1 MFDLGL
7 SEGDD
12 HLHIRI
18 ASTTDFALKICR
30 PKGILQLI
38 KEVAIFEVL
47 VQNLMKLLFR
57 VGFLM
62 IDKLRTD
69 TNICRATV
77 YIKCKYFARCHD

>member
-12 HLHIRI
+12 HLHTRI
-18 ASTTDFALKICR
+18 AFTADFTLKICR

-47 VQNLMKLLFR
+47 VQNLVKLLFR
-57 VGFLM
+57 VGFLV
-62 IDKLRTD
+62 INKLWTD
-69 TNICRATV
+69 TNISRATI

>member
-38 KEVAIFEVL
+38 KEVTISKVL
-47 VQNLMKLLFR
+47 VQNLMKRLFR
-57 VGFLM
+57 IRFLM
-62 IDKLRTD
+62 I
-69 TNICRATV
+69 N
-77 YIKCKYFARCHD
+77 

>member
-18 ASTTDFALKICR
+18 AFTTDFTLKVCR

-38 KEVAIFEVL
+38 KEVAILKVL

-62 IDKLRTD
+62 INKLWTD
-69 TNICRATV
+69 TSICRATI

>member
-7 SEGDD
+7 SEGND
-12 HLHIRI
+12 HLHTRI
-18 ASTTDFALKICR
+18 AFTADFTLKICR
-30 PKGILQLI
+30 PEGVLQLI
-38 KEVAIFEVL
+38 KEVAILKVL

-62 IDKLRTD
+62 INKLRTD

-77 YIKCKYFARCHD
+77 YI

>member
-12 HLHIRI
+12 HLHNRI
-18 ASTTDFALKICR
+18 AFTTNLTMKVRR
-30 PKGILQLI
+30 PEGVLQLI
-38 KEVAIFEVL
+38 KEVTISEVL

-62 IDKLRTD
+62 INKLWTD
-69 TNICRATV
+69 TSICRATI